1 MAHGTHGLSTR
12 QRRRALLSRFVLLA
26 GAAVLAG
33 CGGGWFVAFE
43 FGDVD
48 FDDEHRPSVSLAA
61 DTSVARP
68 GARVQLIAAAT
79 SQNGIDDVGFY
90 RFDAGAETSI
100 LLGADGMAPYEW
112 SDTIP
117 LDAGDSVRYF
127 ARATDALGRNAD
139 SDPVTITVLP

>member
-1 MAHGTHGLSTR
+1 MAQGIHGRSTR
-12 QRRRALLSRFVLLA
+12 QRRRALLSRLVGLA

-61 DTSVARP
+61 DTSAARP
-68 GARVQLIAAAT
+68 GAQVQLIAAAS
-79 SQNGIDDVGFY
+79 SQSPIDNVEFY
-90 RFDAGAETSI
+90 RFDAGAESST
-100 LLGADGMAPYEW
+100 LLGADGMSPYEW

-117 LDAGDSVRYF
+117 LDAGDTVRYF
-127 ARATDALGRNAD
+127 ARATDAFGLKAD
-139 SDPVTITVLP
+139 SAPVTITVLR